1 MASIIYMNKT
11 DNQQFLQERA
21 SVEFMTQ
28 WNQLSRGLITLD
40 NIDQIIDQIKI
51 SEAIQYHSNRAIV
64 LFSSKGFKPLYW
76 GGNFEKLFGYNQ
88 SEINLWNIGLFFRS
102 IVWEHIGFPLQF
114 IKWNKKIE
122 RLCPLTESNLPA
134 RAYYCGLKVKHKDGH
149 VLRIFIDQLVLS
161 VQDNKPSLYLVF
173 LEDIQHL
180 MKEAF
185 YWVRHERPNTT
196 EQTRFFRS
204 SGQKKEFQDI
214 LSPREKEILI
224 EIAKGAN
231 SKEIGLQ
238 LNISP
243 ATVTTHRKNMIA
255 RSGARNTTALIQLCR
270 MCNVI

>member
-1 MASIIYMNKT
+1 M
-11 DNQQFLQERA
+11 
-21 SVEFMTQ
+21 
-28 WNQLSRGLITLD
+28 
-40 NIDQIIDQIKI
+40 
-51 SEAIQYHSNRAIV
+51 
-64 LFSSKGFKPLYW
+64 
-76 GGNFEKLFGYNQ
+76 
-88 SEINLWNIGLFFRS
+88 
-102 IVWEHIGFPLQF
+102 
-114 IKWNKKIE
+114 
-122 RLCPLTESNLPA
+122 
-134 RAYYCGLKVKHKDGH
+134 
-149 VLRIFIDQLVLS
+149 RIFIDQLVLS